1 MQHVRTAADLAVFY
15 VTLAEACGVVDLSV
29 IPLAATRAL
38 ESGFH
43 SQILRLRWMQSHIR
57 NPIQPSA
64 MTMELP
70 GFCGSYF
77 TEVGSPIRHVCRS
90 THWRSCV
97 MSCDA
102 SYATPPTSY

>member
-1 MQHVRTAADLAVFY
+1 MQDVRPAADLAVFY
-15 VTLAEACGVVDLSV
+15 VSLAETCGVVDLSV
-29 IPLAATRAL
+29 IPFTATRAL

-43 SQILRLRWMQSHIR
+43 SALSRFCSMQSHIR

-64 MTMELP
+64 MTIELP

-77 TEVGSPIRHVCRS
+77 TEVGRPMRQVCRS

-97 MSCDA
+97 MSCEA
-102 SYATPPTSY
+102 